1 MRNWI
6 KCIYFTV
13 LISFQMVYN
22 VVVFDA
28 VSAAVEI
35 SNNKSIADI
44 SSIWIEFIRVRKR
57 ISNNNNK

>member
-1 MRNWI
+1 
-6 KCIYFTV
+6 
-13 LISFQMVYN
+13 MVYN